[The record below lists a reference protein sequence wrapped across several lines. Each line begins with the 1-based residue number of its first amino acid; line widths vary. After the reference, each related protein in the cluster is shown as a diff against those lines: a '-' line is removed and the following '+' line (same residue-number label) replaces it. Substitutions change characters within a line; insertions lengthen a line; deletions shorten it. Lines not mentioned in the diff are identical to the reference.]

1 MDLDTITYHLLR
13 VAGLS
18 QIALIIGSLA
28 IPKVLGWREDLKDLK
43 VLLRQMFW
51 TYAGYIWATN
61 LSFGLISFFG
71 PQLLLDHSPLATCVC
86 GFIFAYW
93 LARIVIQWT
102 YFDVSELP
110 TGLFHTIAKWL
121 LEILFLALTVV
132 YGMAIYVN
140 LQPLPG
146 Q

>member
-1 MDLDTITYHLLR
+1 MELETLAYHLLR

-28 IPKVLGWREDLKDLK
+28 IPKVLGWSEDLKDLK
-43 VLLRQMFW
+43 SLLRQMFW

-71 PQLLLDHSPLATCVC
+71 PDLILDHSPLATCVC
-86 GFIFAYW
+86 GFMFAYW
-93 LARIVIQWT
+93 FARVVIQWT
-102 YFDVSELP
+102 YFDISDLP
-110 TGLFHTIAKWL
+110 KGLFHSVARWI
-121 LEILFLALTVV
+121 LEILFIALTGV
-132 YGMAIYVN
+132 YGLAVYVN
-140 LQPLPG
+140 LQSLSG